1 MVQLPF
7 CVLSVT
13 EPLAFLLQYRAT
25 DRRRNNERVPL
36 RKEDQAVIR
45 ASVSHV
51 WMWTMAPSAGH
62 HGAIPQRLARQLL
75 PEKKDESGP
84 WGESGPP
91 LGAGALTVTQMQPNE
106 AYLLSGYLSGCV

>member
-1 MVQLPF
+1 M
-7 CVLSVT
+7 T
-13 EPLAFLLQYRAT
+13 W
-25 DRRRNNERVPL
+25 
-36 RKEDQAVIR
+36 EDQAVIR

-62 HGAIPQRLARQLL
+62 HGAIPLRLARQLL

-91 LGAGALTVTQMQPNE
+91 LGAGALTVTQMQPTE
-106 AYLLSGYLSGCV
+106 AYLLSGYVSGCV